1 MDAVGADPFVHFYLT
16 AFKGFILKEKFI
28 NGEEIVLRLDQTD
41 PVQILRPDQL
51 LIIESAFAA
60 AAENQ
65 IAFKNRG
72 EFKMSVL

>member
-1 MDAVGADPFVHFYLT
+1 MDAVGADSFVDLNLT
-16 AFKGFILKEKFI
+16 AFKAFMLKEKFI
-28 NGEEIVLRLDQTD
+28 NGEKIVLRLDQTD

-51 LIIESAFAA
+51 LIIESAFTA

-72 EFKMSVL
+72 EFKMSML